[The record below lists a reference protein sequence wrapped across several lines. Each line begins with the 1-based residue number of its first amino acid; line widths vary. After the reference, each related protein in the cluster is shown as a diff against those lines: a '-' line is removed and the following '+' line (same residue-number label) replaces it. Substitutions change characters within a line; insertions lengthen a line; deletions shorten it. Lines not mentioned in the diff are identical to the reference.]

1 MTACGVWL
9 GRRGLAAVLADGG
22 GRVRLATTVA
32 RAETARWGLVHRL
45 AAVDAD
51 LVVEEALLPADPLA
65 FVASRAGLR
74 VWVAGPPIVGSLRYA
89 AGITRGPPRASATLL
104 ARLPAIPWLR
114 DHLRRLEPADDPRQL
129 PLL

>member
-9 GRRGLAAVLADGG
+9 GWRGLAAVFADGD
-22 GRVRLATTVA
+22 GRVRLPITVEGTDA
-32 RAETARWGLVHRL
+32 ARWGLVHRL

-51 LVVEEALLPADPLA
+51 LVVDEALLPADPIA
-65 FVASRAGLR
+65 FVAQRAGVR
-74 VWVAGPPIVGSLRYA
+74 VWVAGPPLVGSLRCA
-89 AGITRGPPRASATLL
+89 AGITRGPPRASAALL